1 MTYADRANVYAKRA
15 REGARDRESFAR
27 GRHQIDWK

>member
-15 REGARDRESFAR
+15 KGKGR
-27 GRHQIDWK
+27 GTVNPSGGGGIR